1 MEYNTATRKLE
12 FLVHAFN
19 ESTVFRSSLGHLEIA
34 ADSFLFRSY
43 GKTNELPVLEVS
55 EMSFAGAE
63 GESPEEAQV
72 LRLDIFPQMIR
83 PFFLRVLITKH
94 SHRLRLFTMDIQ
106 EHVPPLIPGAY
117 FIIAI
122 EDIRA
127 KKSLVAAFYFY
138 VKAMND
144 MFLVIQNELGPLP
157 HFPNDKV
164 VEQAFPSLGLL
175 SHKPDDF
182 GGDLTCL

>member
-1 MEYNTATRKLE
+1 MEYNTATRKLG

-43 GKTNELPVLEVS
+43 GKANELPVLEVS

-122 EDIRA
+122 EDVQV
-127 KKSLVAAFYFY
+127 KKGLVVAFYFL
-138 VKAMND
+138 VKAMSD
-144 MFLVIQNELGPLP
+144 MFLVIQDELGPLP
-157 HFPNDKV
+157 HFPNEAV
-164 VEQAFPSLGLL
+164 IGQAFPNLN
-175 SHKPDDF
+175 
-182 GGDLTCL
+182 LTSYNPH